1 MTTPPSATHSQKVRH
16 GGADTKQE
24 PQPEVWEL
32 LDRDDVQT
40 FLAFER
46 HCAYSDGKRDGVN
59 QEYQRWQNI
68 PLAAY
73 SYAQG
78 WHACREQY
86 ERTGKL
92 PHHLRAVS

>member
-1 MTTPPSATHSQKVRH
+1 MASNPNARPSPLPRR
-16 GGADTKQE
+16 GGADTRPE

-32 LDRDDVQT
+32 LDREDVQ
-40 FLAFER
+40 LQIAFER
-46 HCAYSDGKRDGVN
+46 HCAYADGKRDGVN
-59 QEYQRWQNI
+59 EEYRRWQNI

>member
-1 MTTPPSATHSQKVRH
+1 M
-16 GGADTKQE
+16 
-24 PQPEVWEL
+24 WEL
-32 LDRDDVQT
+32 LDREDVQ
-40 FLAFER
+40 LQIAFER

-59 QEYQRWQNI
+59 EEYQRWQNI